1 VATVALLS
9 SIRAQQWPYDRS
21 THGYGVA
28 TSVLDRSRSL
38 GRGGGPPGGPGRRS
52 RAELRPLVLK
62 RTGWDPLSN
71 QAWEM
76 LRDRYGYVGEQVSL
90 ELVVS

>member
-1 VATVALLS
+1 MAIRPLDAL
-9 SIRAQQWPYDRS
+9 IRRS
-21 THGYGVA
+21 HFPCWIDPGALTGA
-28 TSVLDRSRSL
+28 E
-38 GRGGGPPGGPGRRS
+38 GRTAGRTRRS